1 MPTKTYYITTPI
13 YYPSAKPHMGHAYSS
28 IIADF
33 FARFKRIDGFDV
45 NFLTGTDE
53 HGLKIQR
60 AAEKKGLD
68 TLKFCDEISKTF
80 RDLSQT
86 LNLTNTD
93 FIRTT
98 EDRHKKSVQNLWKEL
113 EKNDD
118 IYLSK
123 YSGWYSVSDEAFYT
137 EDEIEEID
145 GKKIAKSSGSSVE
158 WMDEESYFFR
168 LSKWEKP
175 LLDYYENN
183 PEFISPKARK
193 NEVISFVKSGLKDL
207 SVSRKS
213 FSWGIPVPGNN
224 DHVIYVWL
232 DALTN
237 YISALNY
244 PDINNDLLKKY
255 WPANVH
261 LIGKDILR
269 FHAVYWPAFL
279 LAANVPLPKKV
290 YGHGWILSGEEKM
303 SKSKGNILDPIEIID
318 QYGLDP
324 LRYYLIKEVSFGNDG
339 NISQD
344 RLEDCINSDL
354 ANNYGNLCQRVTA
367 FAIKNCEGKI
377 PKDIEFNKDDL
388 IILDKFKDNIDLIRK
403 KIDELDLN
411 FYIEF
416 IVNSLFEANKYF
428 NDQEPWKKKDDIK
441 RLNTIVYTTL
451 EIVRKIS
458 FMLYPIIPQSSLNA
472 LNIFSINENQID
484 FSTIENHNYLSNL
497 DTINK
502 IEILFKKI
510 EKSFKKTFFSLS
522 FIKPKNLILIFSS
535 KKFIC

>member
-1 MPTKTYYITTPI
+1 MDKKFYITTPI

-33 FARFKRIDGFDV
+33 FARFKRIDGFQV
-45 NFLTGTDE
+45 HFLTGTDE

-60 AAEKKGLD
+60 SAEKENVDPKQ
-68 TLKFCDEISKTF
+68 FCDQISETF
-80 RDLSQT
+80 RNLSKT

-98 EDRHKKSVQNLWKEL
+98 EDRHKKTVQYLWNEL
-113 EKNDD
+113 LKNDD

-123 YSGWYSVSDEAFYT
+123 YSGWYSVSDEAFYA

-145 GKKIAKSSGSSVE
+145 GNKRSITSKSSVE
-158 WMDEESYFFR
+158 WIEEESYFFR

-175 LLDYYENN
+175 LLEYYESH
-183 PEFISPKARK
+183 PDFISPKSRK
-193 NEVISFVKSGLKDL
+193 NEVVSFVKGGLKDL

-213 FSWGIPVPGNN
+213 FSWGIKVPNDK

-244 PDINNDLLKKY
+244 PDKNDKLYKDF
-255 WPANVH
+255 WPASIH

-279 LAANVPLPKKV
+279 LAAKIELPLKV
-290 YGHGWILSGEEKM
+290 YGHGWILSGDEKM
-303 SKSKGNILDPIEIID
+303 SKSKGNILDPIEIIKE
-318 QYGLDP
+318 YGLDP

-339 NISQD
+339 NISQE

-354 ANNYGNLCQRVTA
+354 ANNFGNLCQRVTA
-367 FAIKNCEGKI
+367 FAIKNCDSLV
-377 PKDIEFNKDDL
+377 PKDIEFQNDDL
-388 IILDKFKDNIDLIRK
+388 IILNKYKDNLTNIRK
-403 KIDELDLN
+403 KIDNQDIN
-411 FYIEF
+411 FYIEY

-428 NDQEPWKKKDDIK
+428 NDQEPWKKKDDLT

-458 FMLYPIIPQSSLNA
+458 FLLFPIIPESSLKA
-472 LNIFSINENQID
+472 LKIFDLNENDIIL
-484 FSTIENHNYLSNL
+484 STIENNEFLIKGNK
-497 DTINK
+497 INK
-502 IEILFKKI
+502 IDILFKKI
-510 EKSFKKTFFSLS
+510 EK
-522 FIKPKNLILIFSS
+522 NND
-535 KKFIC
+535 

>member
-1 MPTKTYYITTPI
+1 MDKNFYITTPI

-28 IIADF
+28 IIADV
-33 FARFKRIDGFDV
+33 FARFKTIDGFAV
-45 NFLTGTDE
+45 KFLTGTDE

-68 TLKFCDEISKTF
+68 TLEFCNEISQTF
-80 RDLSQT
+80 RDLSKT

-98 EDRHKKSVQNLWKEL
+98 EDRHKNSVQNLWKKL
-113 EKNDD
+113 KKNDD

-145 GKKIAKSSGSSVE
+145 GRKQAIPSKSPVE

-175 LLDYYENN
+175 LLDYFEKN
-183 PEFISPKARK
+183 PDFISPTSRR

-213 FSWGIPVPGNN
+213 FSWGIKVPENN

-244 PDINNDLLKKY
+244 PNIDDTLFKNF
-255 WPANVH
+255 WPASLH

-279 LAANVPLPKKV
+279 LAANIPLPKKV
-290 YGHGWILSGEEKM
+290 YGHGWILSGEQKM
-303 SKSKGNILDPIEIID
+303 SKSKGNILDPIEIINK
-318 QYGLDP
+318 YGLDP
-324 LRYYLIKEVSFGNDG
+324 LRYYLVKEVSFGNDG

-344 RLEDCINSDL
+344 KLEDCINSDL
-354 ANNYGNLCQRVTA
+354 ANNFGNLCQRVTA
-367 FAIKNCEGKI
+367 FTIKNLNGKV
-377 PKDIEFNKDDL
+377 PSDTKFQKEDL
-388 IILDKFKDNIDLIRK
+388 IILEKFKSNLDLIRE
-403 KIDELDLN
+403 KIDKQDLN
-411 FYIEF
+411 FYIDF
-416 IVNSLFEANKYF
+416 IINRLFDTNKYF
-428 NDQEPWKKKDDIK
+428 NDQEPWSKKDNLV

-458 FMLYPIIPQSSLNA
+458 YMLYPIIPQSSINA
-472 LNIFSINENQID
+472 LKIFNIDEDKIK
-484 FSTIENHNYLSNL
+484 FSTLSDHNYLKPGSN
-497 DTINK
+497 INK
-502 IEILFKKI
+502 INILFKKI
-510 EKSFKKTFFSLS
+510 DKKDD
-522 FIKPKNLILIFSS
+522 
-535 KKFIC
+535 